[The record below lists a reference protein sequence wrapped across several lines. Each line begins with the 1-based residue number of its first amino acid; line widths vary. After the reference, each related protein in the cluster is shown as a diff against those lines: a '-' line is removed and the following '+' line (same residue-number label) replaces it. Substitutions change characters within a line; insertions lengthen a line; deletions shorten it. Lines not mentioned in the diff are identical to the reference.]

1 MAGDDLVRGR
11 RAAVAVL
18 RSLLAQWLGGR
29 GIEGA
34 PA

>member
-1 MAGDDLVRGR
+1 MAENDLVRGR
-11 RAAVAVL
+11 RAAVAML
-18 RSLLAQWLGGR
+18 RSPLAQWLGGR